1 MPKRK
6 NPFGESA
13 PIQLKTHVGFN
24 QAATI
29 ADKQAVYE
37 RTKALLFNGSNPG
50 IRGVENVPPHMNRL
64 FDDCAPLPM
73 AEAMDT
79 PPVLP
84 PSPQQQGILQYFTN
98 GGDIKVTATGPT
110 LACGSCHCAAGV
122 ELVMVCV
129 GCGRRVCGGEGCLRE
144 CLECQRPLCQ
154 FCTVLNYNTRD
165 VRTFCFDCLPVINC
179 S

>member
-29 ADKQAVYE
+29 ADKQAVYGKTHSHAQLIMRVHLPTHTE

-154 FCTVLNYNTRD
+154 FCTVLK
-165 VRTFCFDCLPVINC
+165 
-179 S
+179 